1 MTYNPATDS
10 YQNDIFEKI
19 LDTDFRCN
27 IPYKINKEKYSEILK
42 EHNQQQRIID
52 ADVVIFCYDYTE
64 SKKWESDDKVDLSYS
79 FFAWP
84 KNSPENSEDYYDCFL
99 FWHYDYE
106 NQKEAYENFVHE
118 LLKCVIGVDY
128 EHVMNVYNDI
138 LNEREELNKRLEI
151 VENILYENRID

>member
-1 MTYNPATDS
+1 MTYNSSTDS
-10 YQNDIFEKI
+10 FQNDRFEKI
-19 LDTDFRCN
+19 LDTNFRYD

-52 ADVVIFCYDYTE
+52 ADVVIFRCDYSE
-64 SKKWESDDKVDLSYS
+64 NEKWGNDELELSYT
-79 FFAWP
+79 FYAWP
-84 KNSPENSEDYYDCFL
+84 ENSPENSKDYYDCFQ
-99 FWHYDYE
+99 FYHYNYD

-138 LNEREELNKRLEI
+138 LNEREELNKHLEI

>member
-1 MTYNPATDS
+1 MTYNSSTNS
-10 YQNDIFEKI
+10 FQNDRFEKI
-19 LDTDFRCN
+19 LDTNFRYD
-27 IPYKINKEKYSEILK
+27 IPYKVNKVKYSEILK

-52 ADVVIFCYDYTE
+52 ADVVTFHCDYTE
-64 SKKWESDDKVDLSYS
+64 NEKWGNDDEVELSYT

-84 KNSPENSEDYYDCFL
+84 KNSPKNSKDHYDCFQ
-99 FWHYDYE
+99 FWHYDYD

-138 LNEREELNKRLEI
+138 LNEREELNKQLEI
-151 VENILYENRID
+151 IENILYENRID